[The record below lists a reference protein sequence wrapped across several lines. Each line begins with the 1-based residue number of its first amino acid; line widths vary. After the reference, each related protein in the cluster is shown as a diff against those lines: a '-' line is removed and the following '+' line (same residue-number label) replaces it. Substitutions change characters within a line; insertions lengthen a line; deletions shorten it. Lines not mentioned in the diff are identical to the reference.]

1 MERKFSKFKK
11 LSNKPRTERKEEVK
25 RIDAEIESLVWGGKG
40 LARVDGKVFFVAK
53 SAPLDKVRIAVTKE
67 KSDYGE
73 GEIEKIIYPSPFRM
87 APVCPHFSKCGG
99 CQFLHINYRKQ
110 LEEKERITKEVL
122 RRWTEEA
129 RFEPIVPSP
138 MPIGYRHSG
147 DFHLFLDRGA
157 LKLGFYEPES
167 HRIVPFDHCHLFSDA
182 FNDKLREIKSV
193 MEGFRMKEKLF
204 KLNLSSDENDRDMV
218 LAVSLKEMSE
228 QACRFLL
235 DELNASG
242 LKGTLFVGTR
252 ENEEILR
259 SGDVSLSYALAS
271 EKGFFPGGIKLKYD
285 TRSFTQADYRMNRAI
300 VDDVLSMMSLSRH
313 EKVLELYSGIGNFT
327 LPIASCCKEVTA
339 VESSRFAVADA
350 KDNAAA
356 NGCENIQHLE
366 GSVVEWIVKLIGRS
380 ARFDAVLLDPP
391 RTGAFE
397 VLAHLPSLSPRR
409 VVYVSCSLPTLDR
422 DLRRLSDFGF
432 RPKIFR
438 TYDLFPQTYG
448 IETAVLLE
456 AVK

>member
-1 MERKFSKFKK
+1 MERKFG
-11 LSNKPRTERKEEVK
+11 KPGKPQGKTRKEEVK

-53 SAPLDKVRIAVTKE
+53 SAPLDRVRIAVTKE

-73 GEIEKIIYPSPFRM
+73 GEIEKIYYPSPFRV
-87 APVCPHFSKCGG
+87 APICPHFKKCGG
-99 CQFLHINYRKQ
+99 CQFLHINYKKQ
-110 LEEKERITKEVL
+110 LEEKERITKEAL

-129 RFEPIVPSP
+129 VFEPIVPSP
-138 MPIGYRHSG
+138 MPVGYRHSG

-167 HRIVPFDHCHLFSDA
+167 HRIVPFDHCHLFSEA
-182 FNDKLREIKSV
+182 FNGKLREIRQVFEK
-193 MEGFRMKEKLF
+193 FRMKEKLF
-204 KLNLSSDENDRDMV
+204 KLNLSSDENDRDMALTV
-218 LAVSLKEMSE
+218 WMKEPAEQAGEFLLEELKE
-228 QACRFLL
+228 
-235 DELNASG
+235 SG
-242 LKGTLFVGTR
+242 LTGTLILGADGNR
-252 ENEEILR
+252 EIFR
-259 SGDVSLSYALAS
+259 RGDPSLSYSLAS
-271 EKGFFPGGIKLKYD
+271 EKGLFPGEIRLKYD
-285 TRSFTQADYRMNRAI
+285 TRSFTQADYRMNRVI
-300 VDDVLSMMSLSRH
+300 VDDVLSMMNLSRH
-313 EKVLELYSGIGNFT
+313 EKALELYSGIGNFT

-339 VESSRFAVADA
+339 VESSRFAAADA
-350 KDNAAA
+350 KENAAA
-356 NGCENIQHLE
+356 NGLENIRHLE
-366 GSVVEWIVKLIGRS
+366 GSVIEWIVKLIGGS

-397 VLAHLPSLSPRR
+397 VLAHLPSLAPRR
-409 VVYVSCSLPTLDR
+409 AVYVSCSLPTLDR

-432 RPKIFR
+432 RPKLIR